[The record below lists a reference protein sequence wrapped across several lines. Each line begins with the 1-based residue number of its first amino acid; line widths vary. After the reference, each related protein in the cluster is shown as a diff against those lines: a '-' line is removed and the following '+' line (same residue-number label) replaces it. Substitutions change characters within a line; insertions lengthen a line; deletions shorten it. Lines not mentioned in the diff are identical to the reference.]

1 MTSVDT
7 WELIRRKKTAVQP
20 LLEFFFNDLLSGVK
34 NKLRKRATNAHPWK
48 VVVHS
53 KIPGNI
59 FLEFY
64 RTLRDY
70 KIRTFREIEV
80 TRKKDGSI
88 SRIVFTFTNI
98 GPLKFH
104 LGQATDITDI
114 AAFKKKYFCREWPD
128 GCEAA
133 VSITPDKAATLVFNM
148 KTQKMTFSAPYEVRN
163 SYGNLCL

>member
-7 WELIRRKKTAVQP
+7 WALTRSKKTAVQP
-20 LLEFFFNDLLSGVK
+20 LLEFFFKDLLSGVK
-34 NKLRKRATNAHPWK
+34 NKLKKKATNAHPWK
-48 VVVHS
+48 VVVYT
-53 KIPGNI
+53 KIPAHI

-70 KIRTFREIEV
+70 KIRNFREIDV
-80 TRKKDGSI
+80 TRKKDGTI
-88 SRIVFTFTNI
+88 CRIVFKFTHP

-104 LGQATDITDI
+104 LGQATDVTDI
-114 AAFKKKYFCREWPD
+114 VAFKKKYFVREWTD

-133 VSITPDKAATLVFNM
+133 VTITPDEPATLVFNM